1 MEHCVG
7 IAFAEHPE
15 KLDKKAYVEA
25 TERFQSCYLLLLPSI
40 QVSHQLSQSTEA
52 WTHPRPRDL
61 GVVGDFSGYVE
72 RVKEYESKRLLAL
85 PLTVQSW
92 ANDFPGLRGLVC
104 KMKSLN

>member
-52 WTHPRPRDL
+52 
-61 GVVGDFSGYVE
+61 
-72 RVKEYESKRLLAL
+72 
-85 PLTVQSW
+85 
-92 ANDFPGLRGLVC
+92 
-104 KMKSLN
+104 